1 MKQGLVWINLQI
13 DGTRNGLSNIKET
26 LQKIC
31 CYKCQFC
38 TKVCD
43 SSKAGL
49 SSSCDGWAKCKEK
62 VPDISDPNQNVETTR
77 NSKLKFTELKDLFI
91 RRVHKN

>member
-1 MKQGLVWINLQI
+1 MELEMDCL
-13 DGTRNGLSNIKET
+13 TSRRL

-38 TKVCD
+38 TKVRA

-49 SSSCDGWAKCKEK
+49 SSSYDGRAKCKEK
-62 VPDISDPNQNVETTR
+62 LSDVSDPNQNVEVTC

-91 RRVHKN
+91 KRVQKN